1 MIFIFFNNYKNF
13 FSENKFFI
21 LKIFNNKMSDIILD
35 TLTKQL
41 DNDKDNIQLINA
53 IKSAE
58 QNVKVMLAT
67 LICINNA
74 KISMDITRI
83 ACTNEC

>member
-1 MIFIFFNNYKNF
+1 
-13 FSENKFFI
+13 
-21 LKIFNNKMSDIILD
+21 MSLEEAIHIVKLNVLSANIILD

>member
-1 MIFIFFNNYKNF
+1 MSLEEAIHIVKL
-13 FSENKFFI
+13 NK
-21 LKIFNNKMSDIILD
+21 LTATIILD

-41 DNDKDNIQLINA
+41 DNDKDNIQLQNA

-58 QNVKVMLAT
+58 QNVHVMSTT

-83 ACTNEC
+83 ACTNEY